1 MEAPSTRGP
10 LAGIAGIDR
19 WNGTMHLAA
28 AFAAGHLA
36 ARATDRRFRTTET
49 EIREAQERVAAR
61 RAELVAAQSA
71 RRGYAER
78 GRHAAPRPA

>member
-1 MEAPSTRGP
+1 
-10 LAGIAGIDR
+10 
-19 WNGTMHLAA
+19 MHLAA

-49 EIREAQERVAAR
+49 EISEAHERVARR
-61 RAELVAAQSA
+61 RAAIVAAQPAPVA
-71 RRGYAER
+71 RRDYAER